1 MNVNVFTV
9 KEISDEHILELIKN
23 AESFTLTEVS
33 DMNRTACKLEEIIE
47 NQGLT
52 CRIVT
57 QYKTA
62 LMLGAL
68 SVNPLVLAATA
79 AIGLGTLV
87 HTAATRNPN
96 YDIEKNY
103 FKKSI
108 DINRVTK

>member
-23 AESFTLTEVS
+23 AESFTLTEVA
-33 DMNRTACKLEEIIE
+33 DMSRTVLKLEEIIK

-52 CRIVT
+52 CRIFTPAKFALCAGSFFPPLLGV
-57 QYKTA
+57 TA
-62 LMLGAL
+62 LFGAV
-68 SVNPLVLAATA
+68 SLVHLAATA
-79 AIGLGTLV
+79 
-87 HTAATRNPN
+87 NPN
-96 YDIEKNY
+96 YNIEKNY